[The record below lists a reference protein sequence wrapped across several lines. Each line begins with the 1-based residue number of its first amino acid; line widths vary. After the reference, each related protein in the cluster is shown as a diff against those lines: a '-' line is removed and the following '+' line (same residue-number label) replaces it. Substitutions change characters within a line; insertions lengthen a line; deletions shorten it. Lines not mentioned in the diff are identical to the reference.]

1 MKLSTTTGPHGG
13 QPVYQSGKALAEAR
27 GAMILVHG
35 RGATA
40 QSILPLADELYHPDL
55 AYVAPQAKGNSWYPN
70 SFLAPKE
77 SNEPYL
83 SSALTGLEELLKQL
97 NAAGITAEN
106 MLFAG
111 FSQGACLAA
120 EFVARHPQ
128 RYGGLFVF
136 SGGLIG
142 PDSPK
147 GRYTGDLAGTPVF
160 LGCSDVD
167 FHIPKMRVLES
178 AETLETLGAQVTA
191 KLYPGMGHTINGD
204 EIEEARGIIARHF
217 GTTDS

>member
-1 MKLSTTTGPHGG
+1 MNLNTTTGPHQG
-13 QPVYQSGKALAEAR
+13 QPVYQSGKTLAEAR
-27 GAMILVHG
+27 GVMILVHG

-70 SFLAPKE
+70 SFLAPTA

-83 SSALTGLEELLKQL
+83 SSALAGLEELFKQL
-97 NAAGITAEN
+97 NAAGIAAKN

-120 EFVARHPQ
+120 EFVARQPE

-147 GRYTGDLAGTPVF
+147 GRYSGNLAGTPVF

-191 KLYPGMGHTINGD
+191 KLYPGMGHTINAD
-204 EIEEARGIIARHF
+204 EIEEAQGIIARHF
-217 GTTDS
+217 GTTSG